1 MTLDDGNWG
10 IIGHEWAVDLLRRR
24 LASGRLGHAYLFTGA
39 PGTGRATLALRLAQ
53 ALNCE
58 AGPPG
63 SPGTP
68 CGECRPCR
76 QIGRGQHPDLHV
88 VAPEN
93 RSIKIEAVRGLQHD
107 LTMAPY
113 EAAYRVAILQDMQA
127 ASDQAA
133 DALLKTIE
141 EPLPTT
147 RLLLTADSAETLP
160 ATIASRCQVLML
172 RPVPAETLARALAA
186 CYDVSPEKA
195 ALLARL
201 SGGRPG
207 WAIARAEDPALL
219 EGREAIFEALLG
231 MLHADRTERFAYS
244 ESIARDDSLPEVLD
258 LWQSWWRDVLL
269 LAEGSSV
276 PPVNADRAG
285 DLEHIATAVAP
296 EQARTALR
304 AVRRTIATL
313 EVYANTRLALDV
325 MLLDIP
331 RI

>member
-1 MTLDDGNWG
+1 MTIDDGNWG

-24 LASGRLGHAYLFTGA
+24 LAAGRLGHAYLFTGA

-58 AGPPG
+58 AGPG
-63 SPGTP
+63 RSP

-76 QIGRGQHPDLHV
+76 LIGRGQHPDLHV
-88 VAPEN
+88 IEPEN

-113 EAAYRVAILQDMQA
+113 EARTRVAILQDMQA

-147 RLLLTADSAETLP
+147 RLLLTAESAETLP
-160 ATIASRCQVLML
+160 ATIASRCQVLLL

-186 CYDVSPEKA
+186 RYDVSTEKA

-207 WAIARAEDPALL
+207 WAIRRAEDPALL
-219 EGREAIFEALLG
+219 EGRTAIFEALLEV
-231 MLHADRTERFAYS
+231 LHADRTARFAYS
-244 ESIARDDSLPEVLD
+244 ESIARDDTLPDVLD

-269 LAEGSSV
+269 LSEGSSV
-276 PPVNADRAG
+276 PPVNADRAA
-285 DLEHIATAVAP
+285 DLQDVAVAVTP

-304 AVRRTIATL
+304 AVRRTIAAL
-313 EVYANTRLALDV
+313 DVYANTRLALDV